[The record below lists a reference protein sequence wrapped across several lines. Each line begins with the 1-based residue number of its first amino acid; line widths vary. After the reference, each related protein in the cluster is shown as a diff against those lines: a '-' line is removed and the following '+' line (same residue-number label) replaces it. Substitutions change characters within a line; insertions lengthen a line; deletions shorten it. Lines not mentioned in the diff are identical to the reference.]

1 MKLRLRIA
9 LALAACAVFGAAEPA
24 PPALDLNALLAQFS
38 GTTGIV
44 TEFRERKFL
53 RLLGE
58 PLESQGTL
66 YYQPPDR
73 LARITSAPARTK
85 LVLDGDRMRYS
96 DEAGSSEV
104 SLADRP
110 VARVFAENMVAIFR
124 GDRAEL
130 ESLYRLEFHAEGE
143 RWQLALTPK
152 GAPLDRAIASIQ
164 LSGTGRMLRQLDVV
178 ERDGDSTQTVFEKSD
193 PDHLFEAHESLAVF
207 GPKGSAP

>member
-1 MKLRLRIA
+1 MSARARLA
-9 LALAACAVFGAAEPA
+9 ALAACVFLGAAEPE
-24 PPALDLNALLAQFS
+24 PPALDLGALLARMS
-38 GTTGIV
+38 GTTGV
-44 TEFRERKFL
+44 VADFTERKFL

-58 PLESQGTL
+58 PLESKGTL

-73 LARITSAPARTK
+73 LARITSEPAKTR

-104 SLADRP
+104 SLADAP

-130 ESLYRLEFHAEGE
+130 ESRYRLEFHAEGQ

-164 LSGTGRMLRQLDVV
+164 LSGTGRVLRQLDVV

-193 PDHLFEAHESLAVF
+193 PAHVFTAEESLAVF
-207 GPKGSAP
+207 GPKVASP